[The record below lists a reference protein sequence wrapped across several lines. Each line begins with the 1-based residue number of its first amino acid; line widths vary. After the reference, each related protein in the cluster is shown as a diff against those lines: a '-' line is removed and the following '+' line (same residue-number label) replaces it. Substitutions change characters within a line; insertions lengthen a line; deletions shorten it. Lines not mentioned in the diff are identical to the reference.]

1 MSAGEVVA
9 VPCGR
14 RVADGPGASMRGQG
28 GNWTRSGGQMPSRI
42 SRGKSKA
49 ADRHQVSPGP
59 VDASRTR
66 TGQKGLGGDFESWLM
81 VRVHPGCCRRS

>member
-9 VPCGR
+9 SPCGR
-14 RVADGPGASMRGQG
+14 PVANGPGAPMRGQG
-28 GNWTRSGGQMPSRI
+28 GNWTCRGGQMPSRI

-59 VDASRTR
+59 VDASRT
-66 TGQKGLGGDFESWLM
+66 GQKGLGGDVEPWLM
-81 VRVHPGCCRRS
+81 ARVHPGCCGRS